1 MRRCGGGGMI
11 VRSLAQGS
19 PLINEKNKIGVRTVA
34 PAWGLPPPNQALQ
47 RAAIGIK
54 CSAAGGRAES
64 AHERW
69 RARVLR
75 GQRAVAELGS

>member
-1 MRRCGGGGMI
+1 MQDDVPRDMKTKSA
-11 VRSLAQGS
+11 VLSS
-19 PLINEKNKIGVRTVA
+19 
-34 PAWGLPPPNQALQ
+34 PNQALQ

-54 CSAAGGRAES
+54 CSAAGGRAKS

-75 GQRAVAELGS
+75 GRRAVAELGS